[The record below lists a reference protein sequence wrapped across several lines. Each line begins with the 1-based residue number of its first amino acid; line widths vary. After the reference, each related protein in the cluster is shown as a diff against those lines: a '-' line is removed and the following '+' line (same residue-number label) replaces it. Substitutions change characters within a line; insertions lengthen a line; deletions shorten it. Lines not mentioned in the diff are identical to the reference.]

1 MGTVP
6 QLHSS
11 VLSTNT
17 VHWIPSCQS
26 HATHLNRS
34 DQIIPSMARN
44 RDKRAPAQPVE
55 LSVLRW
61 SHPQVS
67 ALILVAGFV
76 FLVSLLKFSL
86 ISVTAHFALAAL
98 MLGVGCRVYVHL
110 MGFLK
115 KPCRDPLDL
124 VRDIEVT
131 LPSEKVDSFVGTTA
145 ENVNYLAPKIKSLI
159 LFENYIDTLKFMVLL
174 YIITFVGAV
183 FNTLTLLILSWVGTF
198 LFPTIYDQNQEKFD
212 EMAAQL
218 VEKYQGIDAKINS
231 FLPAPK
237 QEAPAPVLEKEE

>member
-1 MGTVP
+1 MG
-6 QLHSS
+6 
-11 VLSTNT
+11 T

-55 LSVLRW
+55 LSILRW
-61 SHPQVS
+61 SHPQLS
-67 ALILVAGFV
+67 ALILVSGFV

-86 ISVTAHFALAAL
+86 ITVIAHFALAAP

-115 KPCRDPLDL
+115 KPCSDPLDL

-131 LPSEKVDSFVGTTA
+131 LPTEKVESFVSSAA
-145 ENVNYLAPKIKSLI
+145 ENVNNFALKTKSLI
-159 LFENYIDTLKFMVLL
+159 LFENYFETLKFAILL
-174 YIITFVGAV
+174 YIITFIGAV
-183 FNTLTLLILSWVGTF
+183 FNTLSLLILAWLGAF
-198 LFPTIYDQNQEKFD
+198 LFPTIYDQNKDQFDDMADKF
-212 EMAAQL
+212 M
-218 VEKYQGIDAKINS
+218 EKYRGIDAKIHS
-231 FLPAPK
+231 LLPAPK
-237 QEAPAPVLEKEE
+237 QEAPAPVMEKEE

>member
-1 MGTVP
+1 MG
-6 QLHSS
+6 
-11 VLSTNT
+11 T

-55 LSVLRW
+55 LSILRW

-131 LPSEKVDSFVGTTA
+131 LPSENVDH
-145 ENVNYLAPKIKSLI
+145 LAPKIKSLI
-159 LFENYIDTLKFMVLL
+159 LFENYIDTLKFSVLL
-174 YIITFVGAV
+174 
-183 FNTLTLLILSWVGTF
+183 
-198 LFPTIYDQNQEKFD
+198 
-212 EMAAQL
+212 
-218 VEKYQGIDAKINS
+218 
-231 FLPAPK
+231 
-237 QEAPAPVLEKEE
+237 

>member
-1 MGTVP
+1 MG
-6 QLHSS
+6 
-11 VLSTNT
+11 

-55 LSVLRW
+55 LSILRW

-145 ENVNYLAPKIKSLI
+145 ENVNNLALKMKNLI
-159 LFENYIDTLKFMVLL
+159 LFENYIATLKFIILL
-174 YIITFVGAV
+174 YIITFIGAV
-183 FNTLTLLILSWVGTF
+183 FNTLTLLILSWVGAF
-198 LFPTIYDQNQEKFD
+198 LFPTIYDQNQDKFD
-212 EMAAQL
+212 AMAAQF
-218 VEKYQGIDAKINS
+218 VGKYQSIDAKINS
-231 FLPAPK
+231 FLPVPK
-237 QEAPAPVLEKEE
+237 HEATVMEKEE

>member
-1 MGTVP
+1 MG
-6 QLHSS
+6 
-11 VLSTNT
+11 T

-55 LSVLRW
+55 LSILRW
-61 SHPQVS
+61 SHPPLS
-67 ALILVAGFV
+67 ALILVSGFV

-86 ISVTAHFALAAL
+86 ISVIAHFALAAL

-115 KPCRDPLDL
+115 KPCSDPLDL

-131 LPSEKVDSFVGTTA
+131 LPTEKVESFVSSAA
-145 ENVNYLAPKIKSLI
+145 ENVNNFALKTKSLI
-159 LFENYIDTLKFMVLL
+159 LFENYIETLKFAILL
-174 YIITFVGAV
+174 YIITFIGAV
-183 FNTLTLLILSWVGTF
+183 FNTLSLLILAWLGAF
-198 LFPTIYDQNQEKFD
+198 LSQPSMTRI
-212 EMAAQL
+212 
-218 VEKYQGIDAKINS
+218 KIS
-231 FLPAPK
+231 LMTW
-237 QEAPAPVLEKEE
+237 

>member
-1 MGTVP
+1 M
-6 QLHSS
+6 
-11 VLSTNT
+11 
-17 VHWIPSCQS
+17 
-26 HATHLNRS
+26 
-34 DQIIPSMARN
+34 
-44 RDKRAPAQPVE
+44 
-55 LSVLRW
+55 
-61 SHPQVS
+61 VS
-67 ALILVAGFV
+67 GFV

-86 ISVTAHFALAAL
+86 ITVIAHFALAAL

-115 KPCRDPLDL
+115 KPCSDPLDL

-131 LPSEKVDSFVGTTA
+131 LPTEKVESCVSTAA
-145 ENVNYLAPKIKSLI
+145 ENLNNLALKIKSLI
-159 LFENYIDTLKFMVLL
+159 LFENYIETLKFMVLL

-237 QEAPAPVLEKEE
+237 QEAPAPVMEKEE

>member
-1 MGTVP
+1 MG
-6 QLHSS
+6 
-11 VLSTNT
+11 T

-55 LSVLRW
+55 LSILRW

-67 ALILVAGFV
+67 SLILVAGFV

-86 ISVTAHFALAAL
+86 IPVTAHFALAAL

-115 KPCRDPLDL
+115 KPCRDPLNL

-131 LPSEKVDSFVGTTA
+131 LPSEKLDSFINTAA
-145 ENVNYLAPKIKSLI
+145 ENFNNIALKIKSLI
-159 LFENYIDTLKFMVLL
+159 LIENYIAVLKFIILL
-174 YIITFVGAV
+174 YIITIIGAV
-183 FNTLTLLILSWVGTF
+183 FNTLTLLIFSWIGAF
-198 LFPTIYDQNQEKFD
+198 LIPTIYDQNKEKFD
-212 EMAAQL
+212 AIAAQF
-218 VEKYQGIDAKINS
+218 VVKYQGIDSKINS
-231 FLPAPK
+231 LLSARK
-237 QEAPAPVLEKEE
+237 

>member
-1 MGTVP
+1 M
-6 QLHSS
+6 
-11 VLSTNT
+11 
-17 VHWIPSCQS
+17 
-26 HATHLNRS
+26 
-34 DQIIPSMARN
+34 
-44 RDKRAPAQPVE
+44 E
-55 LSVLRW
+55 LSILRW

-145 ENVNYLAPKIKSLI
+145 ENVNHLAPKIKSLI
-159 LFENYIDTLKFMVLL
+159 LFENYIDTLKFSVLL
-174 YIITFVGAV
+174 YIFTYIGAV
-183 FNTLTLLILSWVGTF
+183 FNTLTLVILSWEGAF
-198 LFPTIYDQNQEKFD
+198 LFPTIYDQNQDKFD
-212 EMAAQL
+212 DMAAQF
-218 VEKYQGIDAKINS
+218 VAKYQSIDAKINS
-231 FLPAPK
+231 LLPAQK
-237 QEAPAPVLEKEE
+237 QEPQTTVMEKEE

>member
-1 MGTVP
+1 MG
-6 QLHSS
+6 
-11 VLSTNT
+11 

-55 LSVLRW
+55 LSILRW

-67 ALILVAGFV
+67 GLILVSGFV

-86 ISVTAHFALAAL
+86 ISVIAHFALAAL
-98 MLGVGCRVYVHL
+98 MIGVGCRVYVHL

-115 KPCRDPLDL
+115 KPCSDPLDL

-131 LPSEKVDSFVGTTA
+131 LPTEKVESFVSSAA
-145 ENVNYLAPKIKSLI
+145 ENVNNFALKTKSLI
-159 LFENYIDTLKFMVLL
+159 LFENYIETLKFAILL
-174 YIITFVGAV
+174 YIITFIGAV
-183 FNTLTLLILSWVGTF
+183 FNTLSLLILAWLGAF
-198 LFPTIYDQNQEKFD
+198 LFPTIYDQNKDQFDDMADKF
-212 EMAAQL
+212 M
-218 VEKYQGIDAKINS
+218 EKYRGIDAKIHS
-231 FLPAPK
+231 LLPAPK
-237 QEAPAPVLEKEE
+237 QEAPAPVMEKEE